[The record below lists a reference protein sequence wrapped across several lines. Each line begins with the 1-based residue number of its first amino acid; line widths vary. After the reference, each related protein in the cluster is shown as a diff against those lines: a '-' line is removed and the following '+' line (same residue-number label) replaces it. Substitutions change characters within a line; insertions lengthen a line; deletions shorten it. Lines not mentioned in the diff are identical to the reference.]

1 MQLSDVLKQEFASI
15 DAKASYR
22 AALALREFA
31 NDAVDLNPRVDGDNC
46 TLIY

>member
-1 MQLSDVLKQEFASI
+1 MAIEFASI

-31 NDAVDLNPRVDGDNC
+31 NDAVDLNPRVDGYNC